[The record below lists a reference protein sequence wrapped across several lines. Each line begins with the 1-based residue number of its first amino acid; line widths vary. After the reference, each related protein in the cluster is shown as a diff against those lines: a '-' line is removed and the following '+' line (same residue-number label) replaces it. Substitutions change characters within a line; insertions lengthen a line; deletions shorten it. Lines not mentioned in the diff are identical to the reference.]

1 MEKLPGV
8 ESATVTLNEGRAVL
22 QLKPDNQVTI
32 AQVRERVRRNGFTPR
47 DAVVTAR
54 AEAVVEG
61 ERLRLRITGTEEI
74 FDVRTT
80 VANLERLLR
89 SGSGRH
95 FVVEGTVPVPQ
106 DAKTRPVLEVTAATP
121 AGRRN

>member
-8 ESATVTLNEGRAVL
+8 ESATVTLNGGRAVL

-89 SGSGRH
+89 RGAGRG
-95 FVVEGTVPVPQ
+95 FVVEGTVPVPK
-106 DAKTRPVLEVTAATP
+106 DAKARPVLEVTAATP
-121 AGRRN
+121 AGGRN